1 MTVVRPESRWN
12 LNKISCKTSLRT
24 DGLDE
29 RRPLRILLVESN
41 EEDEKRFREAVKSAL
56 VGEEVV
62 KHNSVRQALES
73 ENLADFDIA
82 VIGDS
87 SDQISL
93 LESVAL
99 FNESNPS
106 LPQIILTRI
115 ADEQIAQASIDVGA
129 QDYLI
134 KPLTAE
140 SSLQERMLY
149 AIARHAM
156 IVSDRVVMQ
165 ELRATSQL
173 DGLTKLFNRA
183 AFDRESE
190 RQVAIANRNGTPLS
204 IGMIDVDFFKT
215 INDKYGHMVGDEVL
229 VALGEILTSASRVSD
244 IPCRFGGE
252 EFCVILPDTDDEQS
266 FIWAERVC
274 RTIRETKIATRQGP
288 LSITAS
294 IGTATLVRGAT
305 SIDAALEQADAG
317 CIEAKSRGRDQVVV
331 MTAATALNTTQD
343 QSQNSMLENV
353 RASDVMS
360 TILMTIP
367 RSTTV
372 ASAARLM
379 LECQCE
385 AIPVV
390 TSEGTLRGLLTNEEI
405 VSHILRKGNWED
417 EIDSIAGQ
425 TVTFTEDT
433 PFDKVWGVFQ
443 RLPIRRAVVTQNE
456 KPIGVI
462 NRGQLLRRLAATLE
476 LDETPSSSDASQMQK
491 SSLHQIFDEIKQT
504 ADDYLLR
511 SKTNTENDQQDMAL
525 IVAASQLQDLASQL
539 LQLASPGKGQTF
551 GIATCSAAS
560 LVNL

>member
-1 MTVVRPESRWN
+1 M
-12 LNKISCKTSLRT
+12 
-24 DGLDE
+24 
-29 RRPLRILLVESN
+29 
-41 EEDEKRFREAVKSAL
+41 
-56 VGEEVV
+56 
-62 KHNSVRQALES
+62 
-73 ENLADFDIA
+73 
-82 VIGDS
+82 
-87 SDQISL
+87 
-93 LESVAL
+93 
-99 FNESNPS
+99 
-106 LPQIILTRI
+106 
-115 ADEQIAQASIDVGA
+115 
-129 QDYLI
+129 
-134 KPLTAE
+134 
-140 SSLQERMLY
+140 
-149 AIARHAM
+149 
-156 IVSDRVVMQ
+156 
-165 ELRATSQL
+165 
-173 DGLTKLFNRA
+173 
-183 AFDRESE
+183 
-190 RQVAIANRNGTPLS
+190 
-204 IGMIDVDFFKT
+204 
-215 INDKYGHMVGDEVL
+215 
-229 VALGEILTSASRVSD
+229 GEILTSASRVSD

-274 RTIRETKIATRQGP
+274 RTIRETKIETRQGP

-331 MTAATALNTTQD
+331 MTAATALNTTKE

-425 TVTFTEDT
+425 TVTFPEDT

-443 RLPIRRAVVTQNE
+443 RLPIRRAVVTQDE

-462 NRGQLLRRLAATLE
+462 IEVNSFDDSPQLLSSTRHLQARMHLKCRSRICIRYLTRSSKRRTIIYCE
-476 LDETPSSSDASQMQK
+476 VKPTPR
-491 SSLHQIFDEIKQT
+491 T
-504 ADDYLLR
+504 T
-511 SKTNTENDQQDMAL
+511 SKTWR
-525 IVAASQLQDLASQL
+525 
-539 LQLASPGKGQTF
+539 
-551 GIATCSAAS
+551 
-560 LVNL
+560 